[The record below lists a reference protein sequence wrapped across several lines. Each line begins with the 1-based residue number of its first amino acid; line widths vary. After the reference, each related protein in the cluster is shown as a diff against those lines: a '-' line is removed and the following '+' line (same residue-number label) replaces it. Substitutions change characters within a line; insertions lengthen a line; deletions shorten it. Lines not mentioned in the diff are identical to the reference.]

1 MEASR
6 CDFEEDIGSVME
18 FEEPEQ
24 PMVLNIYNV
33 LASANTGVNI
43 DLSWFTENFGNTYY
57 DPQEFPAAR
66 ADIPDKHTKSV
77 VTISAF
83 SNGKIQATGGVSVEC
98 TKNSLK
104 KVVRKLRNKGFKKAK
119 LLSFEVHNIQAVID
133 AGFPIDLRVLREIY
147 VFVDYEPERNPGLRI
162 RIPVLYL
169 YNQGCNPEFLQRQ
182 LLAYQYG
189 TINQNKDLNR
199 EGLDSNKM
207 EANWLSGSELEGSIK
222 RLRRPQITIEIVNV
236 GFQSSLIILMHTC
249 PSLSIF
255 GWSILL
261 RHFTFGGLNGYS
273 FGTLMTNCS
282 ILLVQIPSFGCRTT
296 TKQLDIFSRSKLLVS
311 FKLSIASMSRAVSVL
326 NFTLQNSGNPISSN
340 SFLSLSKETSMLKL
354 A

>member
-6 CDFEEDIGSVME
+6 CEFEEDIGSVME
-18 FEEPEQ
+18 LEEPEQ

-43 DLSWFTENFGNTYY
+43 DLLWFTENFGNTYY

-66 ADIPDKHTKSV
+66 ADIPDRHTKSV

-119 LLSFEVHNIQAVID
+119 LLGFEVHNIQAVID

-182 LLAYQYG
+182 LLAHQYG
-189 TINQNKDLNR
+189 TINQNKGR
-199 EGLDSNKM
+199 PER
-207 EANWLSGSELEGSIK
+207 ANPPTLYRNGK
-222 RLRRPQITIEIVNV
+222 IEIVTLTIHFSGKIGMAGGRSV
-236 GFQSSLIILMHTC
+236 EGLQKVLDYIKPYLIR
-249 PSLSIF
+249 S
-255 GWSILL
+255 
-261 RHFTFGGLNGYS
+261 R
-273 FGTLMTNCS
+273 
-282 ILLVQIPSFGCRTT
+282 LV
-296 TKQLDIFSRSKLLVS
+296 
-311 FKLSIASMSRAVSVL
+311 
-326 NFTLQNSGNPISSN
+326 
-340 SFLSLSKETSMLKL
+340 
-354 A
+354 